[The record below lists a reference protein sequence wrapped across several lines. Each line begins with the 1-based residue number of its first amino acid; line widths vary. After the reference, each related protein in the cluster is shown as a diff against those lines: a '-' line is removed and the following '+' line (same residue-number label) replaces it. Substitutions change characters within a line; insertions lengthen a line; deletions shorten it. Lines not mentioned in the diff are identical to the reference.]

1 MRDRDAE
8 EPSEVFVVECQQ
20 LRNTMHQHCG
30 NEPRVMHLDTR
41 NRVSEDKPTP
51 LRMNP
56 FIVRYQSEPAF
67 KQLRSFV
74 GLGWR

>member
-1 MRDRDAE
+1 
-8 EPSEVFVVECQQ
+8 
-20 LRNTMHQHCG
+20 MHQHCG

-56 FIVRYQSEPAF
+56 FIVRYQSESAF